1 MVMVTTIG
9 YLERTAASVDDKRSI
24 DGDDVLKGDEVGEV
38 ARISCMVMD
47 APLTLWWNHVCAIFL
62 EQ

>member
-1 MVMVTTIG
+1 MVMVSTVG

-38 ARISCMVMD
+38 AQNILYGHGCTFDIMVE
-47 APLTLWWNHVCAIFL
+47 PCLCHIF
-62 EQ
+62 